1 MCVGKPKSVIY
12 TPKGHD
18 EHIRSIHICSLMA
31 GGGGGGGGRGGSTGN
46 CRIRPFNGNKD
57 KKIIY

>member
-1 MCVGKPKSVIY
+1 MSVAKPKSVIY

-18 EHIRSIHICSLMA
+18 EHIRSIHIYSLLA
-31 GGGGGGGGRGGSTGN
+31 GGSGGGGTGN
-46 CRIRPFNGNKD
+46 GQIRSLNGNKN

>member
-1 MCVGKPKSVIY
+1 MSVGKPKSVIY

-18 EHIRSIHICSLMA
+18 DVPYP
-31 GGGGGGGGRGGSTGN
+31 GGGGGGGSTGN
-46 CRIRPFNGNKD
+46 GQIRSLKGNKD